1 MRGLILTFGL
11 LLSFAASAQSLA
23 NNTSSVISQGVDR
36 YELVRVDD
44 FGQAL
49 VKYEKYNE
57 VGILIQ
63 DGYYSN
69 GSPTGIWNMYNPVS
83 NQVISTMKYDSNGNR
98 LSLSSEMDNRKTTV
112 KYEDDRPR
120 RVKTRA
126 KVQE

>member
-1 MRGLILTFGL
+1 MRSLILIFGL
-11 LLSFAASAQSLA
+11 LLSFVTSAQSLA
-23 NNTSSVISQGVDR
+23 NNTSSVIEQGVDR

-57 VGILIQ
+57 EGILIQ

-69 GSPTGIWNMYNPVS
+69 GSPAGTWNMYSPVS
-83 NQVISTMKYDSNGNR
+83 NQVISTMRYDANGNR
-98 LSLSSEMDNRKTTV
+98 LSLTSEMDNQKTTV
-112 KYEDDRPR
+112 KYDDDRPR
-120 RVKTRA
+120 RVKTRT

>member
-1 MRGLILTFGL
+1 MRGLILIFGL
-11 LLSFAASAQSLA
+11 LLPFAMSAQSLA
-23 NNTSSVISQGVDR
+23 NNVSSVIEQGVDR

-57 VGILIQ
+57 EGVLIQ

-69 GSPTGIWNMYNPVS
+69 GSPAGTWNMYSPVS
-83 NQVISTMKYDSNGNR
+83 NEVISTMRYDANGNR
-98 LSLSSEMDNRKTTV
+98 LSLTSEMDNQKTTV

-120 RVKTRA
+120 RVKTRT